1 MADNLKLKI
10 QLEAWMDENQ
20 VKKQVTNV
28 ADTAQKALSKKE
40 LKVKIEDNLTQ
51 LKKKLEETRV
61 AYQNLLNQPM
71 GWTTDKQL
79 AQLETQM
86 EDLRAEIKSNE
97 QALSDLWVSS
107 TKTGKLLQNLAWKL
121 SAVAIA
127 WKALNF
133 LKNTFNDFQQ
143 AQKTLVMATGASGEA
158 LQELSRDMLKVQW
171 QVAQSQWEIAE
182 AVWELNTRL
191 WLTGQEL
198 QDFTTKYLKFASVTG
213 QDGKQAIADN
223 VRMFNIRWVS
233 AENQA
238 KYLDMLT
245 VAWQKTGISVWNL
258 TNQLQSSAPA
268 LQEMW
273 LSLEDSIALLSNF
286 EQAWVETST
295 ALQAMKIWISNLVN
309 EWYSPADALQEIV
322 DSIQNAK
329 TNTEAMDIAFQVFWN
344 RWGLAMYNAIRN
356 GTFSLE
362 EMKEALANTSW
373 AVEDTYRNMET
384 LGEFISRKWN
394 SAVASFVNWNNEWF
408 QSTRELYHIIKDSLT
423 PTFEKAKEET
433 TKWTNVIMQLIK
445 WERDLEYQDW
455 KLIFKLNEKW
465 KAAAEAR
472 HKQEAL
478 TTATNDLRTA
488 WQALTDWLKEFNSI
502 KVNDSATRA
511 EFEASRQKAL
521 ELAASYETV
530 LRSKIA
536 LMSSDINSSEMVS
549 VASINKRNELNAH
562 LKTYMELKKE
572 INSINKSVY
581 TWSWKSGWW
590 WAVGDAL
597 FWWSGGWGWWWS
609 KKSKAEEMAES
620 FKKEMSDLY
629 SEMDS
634 EATSHESKLKSV
646 KDSIAKIED
655 EYQKLRE
662 NAKKTREDAEK
673 SLKSYN
679 EQLENAQSD
688 AVKSLWQ
695 RYVELRKELVDVDS
709 WMKEVAENTSWS
721 EIQGNLDS
729 WRWYIG
735 GYNINDIIDLKQK
748 LEELQ
753 LIEENTTEEQRK
765 AEEFVKQTSKA
776 QEILNKLKE
785 QEVELEEKKA
795 QALERQKIA
804 EAVMNQWDGDN
815 FIKTMQ
821 AEWEEMKTY
830 YYDVATEKREQI
842 HNVDNIEYAKQLEN
856 QISSLSDQL
865 AEFQKEKD
873 QEVEILTSITAR
885 KVQLENQYNDV
896 FQANISKQKA
906 SVDQLIRKRETL
918 IAKKNEYYGGWW
930 SARAY
935 GWDIS
940 NAKVTLVW
948 ENWPEQ
954 IIARQASYVQPRN
967 ASNSYSTVN
976 NTDNS
981 FSINWM
987 QVNVNNID
995 EFLDDLRQKM
1005 TYRN

>member
-1 MADNLKLKI
+1 MAKDLELEI
-10 QLEAWMDENQ
+10 QLKAWMDENQ
-20 VKKQVTNV
+20 VKKEVANV

-86 EDLRAEIKSNE
+86 EDLRAAIKSDE

-107 TKTGKLLQNLAWKL
+107 SKTGKLLQNLVGKI

-127 WKALNF
+127 WKALSF

-171 QVAQSQWEIAE
+171 QVEQSQWEIAE

-373 AVEDTYRNMET
+373 AVEDTYKNMET

-423 PTFEKAKEET
+423 PAIENWKNEINKRTDAIV
-433 TKWTNVIMQLIK
+433 WWVK
-445 WERDLEYQDW
+445 WEREWIYENGVLYSQLTEQGKAVE
-455 KLIFKLNEKW
+455 KL
-465 KAAAEAR
+465 
-472 HKQEAL
+472 KQKQIE
-478 TTATNDLRTA
+478 ATNVQKAYADTGAELNT
-488 WQALTDWLKEFNSI
+488 TLKNFNSI
-502 KVNDSATRA
+502 KINDSSTRA
-511 EFEASRQKAL
+511 EFEASRQ
-521 ELAASYETV
+521 
-530 LRSKIA
+530 
-536 LMSSDINSSEMVS
+536 
-549 VASINKRNELNAH
+549 
-562 LKTYMELKKE
+562 
-572 INSINKSVY
+572 
-581 TWSWKSGWW
+581 
-590 WAVGDAL
+590 
-597 FWWSGGWGWWWS
+597 
-609 KKSKAEEMAES
+609 S
-620 FKKEMSDLY
+620 FS
-629 SEMDS
+629 
-634 EATSHESKLKSV
+634 
-646 KDSIAKIED
+646 
-655 EYQKLRE
+655 
-662 NAKKTREDAEK
+662 
-673 SLKSYN
+673 
-679 EQLENAQSD
+679 
-688 AVKSLWQ
+688 
-695 RYVELRKELVDVDS
+695 
-709 WMKEVAENTSWS
+709 
-721 EIQGNLDS
+721 
-729 WRWYIG
+729 
-735 GYNINDIIDLKQK
+735 
-748 LEELQ
+748 
-753 LIEENTTEEQRK
+753 
-765 AEEFVKQTSKA
+765 
-776 QEILNKLKE
+776 
-785 QEVELEEKKA
+785 
-795 QALERQKIA
+795 
-804 EAVMNQWDGDN
+804 
-815 FIKTMQ
+815 
-821 AEWEEMKTY
+821 
-830 YYDVATEKREQI
+830 
-842 HNVDNIEYAKQLEN
+842 
-856 QISSLSDQL
+856 
-865 AEFQKEKD
+865 
-873 QEVEILTSITAR
+873 TSII
-885 KVQLENQYNDV
+885 V
-896 FQANISKQKA
+896 
-906 SVDQLIRKRETL
+906 
-918 IAKKNEYYGGWW
+918 
-930 SARAY
+930 
-935 GWDIS
+935 
-940 NAKVTLVW
+940 
-948 ENWPEQ
+948 
-954 IIARQASYVQPRN
+954 
-967 ASNSYSTVN
+967 
-976 NTDNS
+976 
-981 FSINWM
+981 
-987 QVNVNNID
+987 
-995 EFLDDLRQKM
+995 
-1005 TYRN
+1005 

>member
-1 MADNLKLKI
+1 MADDLKVKV
-10 QLEAWMDENQ
+10 QLEANMDKNQ
-20 VKKQVTNV
+20 VEKEVKWV
-28 ADTAQKALSKKE
+28 ADTAQKMLDKKE
-40 LKVKIEDNLTQ
+40 LKIKIEDNIQQ
-51 LKKKLEETRV
+51 LKKKLEEARV

-71 GWTTDKQL
+71 NWTTDRQL
-79 AQLETQM
+79 AQLEDHM
-86 EDLRAEIKSNE
+86 EDLRNEIKENE
-97 QALSDLWVSS
+97 KALGDMWVAGNKLWGTLTKLATKFSALAIAGKALS
-107 TKTGKLLQNLAWKL
+107 
-121 SAVAIA
+121 
-127 WKALNF
+127 F
-133 LKNTFNDFQQ
+133 LKNLFNDFQK
-143 AQKTLVMATGASGEA
+143 AQKTLVMATGASWEA
-158 LQELSRDMLKVQW
+158 LQQLTRDMLAVQG
-171 QVAQSQWEIAE
+171 QVSQNQWEIAE
-182 AVWELNTRL
+182 AIWELNTRL

-213 QDGKQAIADN
+213 QDGKTAIENNVKLFAVWWVEAKKQA
-223 VRMFNIRWVS
+223 
-233 AENQA
+233 E
-238 KYLDMLT
+238 YLDKLT
-245 VAWQKTGISVWNL
+245 VAGQKTWISVSEL
-258 TNQLQSSAPA
+258 TNKLQQNAPV
-268 LQEMW
+268 LQE
-273 LSLEDSIALLSNF
+273 LGFSLDDSIALMSNF
-286 EQAWVETST
+286 EKSWIEASQVLMSMKIAIKNLVDDGLSPAEALTEIIKWVEDGT
-295 ALQAMKIWISNLVN
+295 ISMN
-309 EWYSPADALQEIV
+309 
-322 DSIQNAK
+322 
-329 TNTEAMDIAFQVFWN
+329 EAMEIFGS
-344 RWGLAMYNAIRN
+344 RWGVAMINAIRN
-356 GTFSLE
+356 GTFQLS
-362 EMKEALANTSW
+362 EMKESLSDVSW
-373 AVEDTYRNMET
+373 AVEETRNEMET
-384 LGEFISRKWN
+384 LWEFISRKRN
-394 SAVASFVNWNNEWF
+394 KALGDFVNWNNEGF
-408 QSTRELYHIIKDSLT
+408 QATRKLYHIIKDELT

-465 KAAAEAR
+465 KAAEEAR

-478 TTATNDLRTA
+478 TKATNDLRA
-488 WQALTDWLKEFNSI
+488 AGQALTDWLKEFNSI
-502 KVNDSATRA
+502 KVDDSATRA
-511 EFEASRQKAL
+511 EFEASRKRAL
-521 ELAASYETV
+521 ELAASYETT
-530 LRSKIA
+530 LRAKIA

-549 VASINKRNELNAH
+549 VASINKRNQLNAH
-562 LKTYMELKKE
+562 LKAYMELKKE
-572 INSINKSVY
+572 VNSINKSVY

-646 KDSIAKIED
+646 KDSIAKIEN

-673 SLKSYN
+673 SLKNYN
-679 EQLENAQSD
+679 DQLEKAQSS
-688 AVKSLWQ
+688 AITSLWQ
-695 RYVELRKELVDVDS
+695 RYVELKKELMDVDR
-709 WMKEVAENTSWS
+709 WMKEVAENTSWD
-721 EIQGNLDS
+721 EIQNNIND
-729 WRWYIG
+729 WRWYIW
-735 GYNINDIIDLKQK
+735 GYDLKDIMSLKEK
-748 LEELQ
+748 LDEMK

-765 AEEFVKQTSKA
+765 SEEFVRKTSKA
-776 QEILNKLKE
+776 QEILNNLKAK
-785 QEVELEEKKA
+785 ELEIEEKKA
-795 QALERQKIA
+795 QAIEKQKIA
-804 EAVMNQWDGDN
+804 EAVMNQWTGDN
-815 FIKTMQ
+815 FIKQMQ

-842 HNVDNIEYAKQLEN
+842 HNVDNIEYAKQLSN
-856 QISSLSDQL
+856 QITSLSDQL

-873 QEVEILTSITAR
+873 QEVEILTSITSR
-885 KVQLENQYNDV
+885 KIALENDYNKT
-896 FQANISKQKA
+896 FQENIAKQKA

-918 IAKKNEYYGGWW
+918 IAKKNEYYGGSW

-995 EFLDDLRQKM
+995 EFLDDLKQKM

>member
-1 MADNLKLKI
+1 MKHQD
-10 QLEAWMDENQ
+10 
-20 VKKQVTNV
+20 
-28 ADTAQKALSKKE
+28 KA
-40 LKVKIEDNLTQ
+40 
-51 LKKKLEETRV
+51 
-61 AYQNLLNQPM
+61 
-71 GWTTDKQL
+71 
-79 AQLETQM
+79 
-86 EDLRAEIKSNE
+86 
-97 QALSDLWVSS
+97 
-107 TKTGKLLQNLAWKL
+107 
-121 SAVAIA
+121 
-127 WKALNF
+127 
-133 LKNTFNDFQQ
+133 FQQ
-143 AQKTLVMATGASGEA
+143 A
-158 LQELSRDMLKVQW
+158 
-171 QVAQSQWEIAE
+171 
-182 AVWELNTRL
+182 
-191 WLTGQEL
+191 
-198 QDFTTKYLKFASVTG
+198 
-213 QDGKQAIADN
+213 
-223 VRMFNIRWVS
+223 
-233 AENQA
+233 
-238 KYLDMLT
+238 
-245 VAWQKTGISVWNL
+245 
-258 TNQLQSSAPA
+258 
-268 LQEMW
+268 
-273 LSLEDSIALLSNF
+273 LL
-286 EQAWVETST
+286 
-295 ALQAMKIWISNLVN
+295 
-309 EWYSPADALQEIV
+309 
-322 DSIQNAK
+322 
-329 TNTEAMDIAFQVFWN
+329 
-344 RWGLAMYNAIRN
+344 
-356 GTFSLE
+356 
-362 EMKEALANTSW
+362 
-373 AVEDTYRNMET
+373 
-384 LGEFISRKWN
+384 
-394 SAVASFVNWNNEWF
+394 
-408 QSTRELYHIIKDSLT
+408 
-423 PTFEKAKEET
+423 
-433 TKWTNVIMQLIK
+433 
-445 WERDLEYQDW
+445 
-455 KLIFKLNEKW
+455 
-465 KAAAEAR
+465 
-472 HKQEAL
+472 
-478 TTATNDLRTA
+478 
-488 WQALTDWLKEFNSI
+488 
-502 KVNDSATRA
+502 
-511 EFEASRQKAL
+511 
-521 ELAASYETV
+521 
-530 LRSKIA
+530 SKIA
-536 LMSSDINSSEMVS
+536 YTKWDMQAMPMVS
-549 VASINKRNELNAH
+549 TEYLNKQKYLQWYVKE
-562 LKTYMELKKE
+562 YMELQKQ
-572 INSINKSVY
+572 INWLNKATY
-581 TWSWKSGWW
+581 TWKWGSWWT
-590 WAVGDAL
+590 VGDAL

-646 KDSIAKIED
+646 KDSIAKIEN
-655 EYQKLRE
+655 EYEKLRE

-804 EAVMNQWDGDN
+804 EAVMNQWDGDS

-918 IAKKNEYYGGWW
+918 IAKKNEYYGSSW

-981 FSINWM
+981 STLTINGM
-987 QVNVNNID
+987 SNTYGSID
-995 EFLDDLRQKM
+995 EMLDDLKQKM